1 VKFIETLKLAI
12 AAIWAHKL
20 RSALT
25 LLGMII
31 GVTAFVV
38 VVSLIQG
45 FNRYIDEKIAG
56 IGSKSFS
63 VQRFNFE
70 DFKDL
75 DSIAAAQRR
84 NKELTLDDFE
94 YLRERATLIDKIGAK
109 ARASRA
115 LVKRDAKFAED
126 VPVDGSMAVNAEINN
141 TNVVEGR
148 FFTESESDAAMRVAF
163 IGMDVANAL
172 FPAGASTAIGQ
183 EISIAGLPY
192 RVIGIAEAKGT
203 VFGMPQDNF
212 ITLPLKTYGNNFGGF
227 TRNRL
232 LYFQATSK
240 TDDTFADAVDE
251 ARFLLRSRRRLRSDE
266 KDNFGIVTPDA
277 ITGFR
282 DRLLGPTYIVAI
294 AVPGIALLVGAIV
307 IMNIMLVS
315 VTERTKEIGVRKSL
329 GARQMDILKQFL
341 VEAVTLSAIGGSIGV
356 LLAWIIGTIMTAIF
370 FPTYLS
376 IGAILFTVFVS
387 GAIGVAAGVFPAW
400 KAARLDPIEAL
411 RAD

>member
-1 VKFIETLKLAI
+1 MKFIETLKLAL

-56 IGSKSFS
+56 IGSKSFT

-84 NKELTLDDFE
+84 NKELTLDDLE
-94 YLRERATLIDKIGAK
+94 YLRARATLIDKIGAK
-109 ARASRA
+109 ARASRS
-115 LVKRDAKFAED
+115 LVKRESKFAED
-126 VPVDGSMAVNAEINN
+126 VPVDGSMAVIAEIDN
-141 TNVVEGR
+141 TNVAEGR
-148 FFTESESDAAMRVAF
+148 FFTESENDAAMRVAF
-163 IGMDVANAL
+163 IGMDVATAL

-192 RVIGIAEAKGT
+192 RVIGIAEVKGT
-203 VFGMPQDNF
+203 VFGIPQDNF

-232 LYFQATSK
+232 LYFKATSK

-251 ARFLLRSRRRLRSDE
+251 ARFLLRSRRRLKSEE

-282 DRLLGPTYIVAI
+282 DRLLGPTYLVAI
-294 AVPGIALLVGAIV
+294 AVPAIALLVGAIV

-315 VTERTKEIGVRKSL
+315 VTERTKEIGIRKSL
-329 GARQMDILKQFL
+329 GARQIDVLKQFL
-341 VEAVTLSAIGGSIGV
+341 AEAVTLSAIGGAVGV

-376 IGAILFTVFVS
+376 IGAVLITIFVS
-387 GAIGVAAGVFPAW
+387 GGIGVLAGGFPAW

>member
-1 VKFIETLKLAI
+1 MKFIETLKLAI

-38 VVSLIQG
+38 VVSLISG
-45 FNRYIDEKIAG
+45 FNKYIDEKIAG

-63 VQRFNFE
+63 IQRFNFE

-94 YLRERATLIDKIGAK
+94 YLRARATLIDKIGAK
-109 ARASRA
+109 ARASRS
-115 LVKRDAKFAED
+115 LVKRDSKFLED
-126 VPVDGSMAVNAEINN
+126 VPVDGSMAVIADINN
-141 TNVVEGR
+141 TNVTEGR
-148 FFTESESDAAMRVAF
+148 YFTETENEAAMRVAF
-163 IGMDVANAL
+163 IGADVATAL
-172 FPAGASTAIGQ
+172 FPAGASTAIGE

-203 VFGMPQDNF
+203 VFGVPQDNF

-240 TDDTFADAVDE
+240 TDDTFTDAVDE
-251 ARFLLRSRRRLRSDE
+251 ARFLLRSRRHLKSDE

-282 DRLLGPTYIVAI
+282 DRLLGPTYIVAV
-294 AVPGIALLVGAIV
+294 AVPAIALLVGAIV

-329 GARQMDILKQFL
+329 GARKMDILKQFL
-341 VEAVTLSAIGGSIGV
+341 VEAVTLSAIGGAVGV
-356 LLAWIIGTIMTAIF
+356 LLAWIIGMIMTAIF

-376 IGAILFTVFVS
+376 IGAILFTIFVS
-387 GAIGVAAGVFPAW
+387 GGIGVLSGVFPAW